1 MNFPLA
7 YLITVRC
14 YGTWLHG
21 DDRLSVDR
29 HGLNICGKR
38 RRPANPRLEKLML
51 QNMQG
56 QSVILRDRTLP
67 HGRVSASPTSAVP
80 AAATLF
86 HFRNTSARLTTAWT
100 V

>member
-29 HGLNICGKR
+29 HGLNIYGKG
-38 RRPANPRLEKLML
+38 RRPANPRLAKLML

-56 QSVILRDRTLP
+56 QSVILRERTLP